1 MSRHP
6 ILPGCSQSDPGTH
19 GLPLRHAPASVPKG
33 NLLGSSA
40 LPVQLHVG
48 PARHRSLFQ
57 MAKCAAVCSTRGAGK
72 CYFTT
77 TLLLLKELDKWLSA
91 MCWSDRA
98 SLLTLLSKRLVRE
111 HLLLKEGERQALIFS
126 SIPNQQVLFLVLTGI
141 EFPISQPSSAVLC
154 AMFL

>member
-1 MSRHP
+1 M
-6 ILPGCSQSDPGTH
+6 
-19 GLPLRHAPASVPKG
+19 
-33 NLLGSSA
+33 
-40 LPVQLHVG
+40 
-48 PARHRSLFQ
+48 LF
-57 MAKCAAVCSTRGAGK
+57 CNNVIVI
-72 CYFTT
+72 
-77 TLLLLKELDKWLSA
+77 KEHYKWLST

-98 SLLTLLSKRLVRE
+98 SLLPLLGKRLVRE

>member
-1 MSRHP
+1 M
-6 ILPGCSQSDPGTH
+6 
-19 GLPLRHAPASVPKG
+19 
-33 NLLGSSA
+33 
-40 LPVQLHVG
+40 
-48 PARHRSLFQ
+48 LFYNN
-57 MAKCAAVCSTRGAGK
+57 VIVI
-72 CYFTT
+72 
-77 TLLLLKELDKWLSA
+77 KELDKWLST

-98 SLLTLLSKRLVRE
+98 SLLTLLGKRLVRE